1 MSFSLPGFGGN
12 APKAPTLGEVFNI
25 PEHQGDTFVLKLEN
39 SVAEDKLRQTVSSY
53 VVTDE
58 IADNLDTAMDF
69 VETAFS
75 RNESQAV
82 YLHGSF
88 GSGKSHFMAV
98 LYGLLSGAPITR
110 EVPELQPIAAD
121 HADLAN
127 KNLLQLTYHFLDSTS
142 IEDTLF
148 RGYLRQ
154 IAKLHPE
161 APAPVLHAA
170 GGLFEMAVKH
180 REALG
185 DDAFFASLNESPIK
199 PSGTEK
205 SAKAK
210 ATGLDFGSLPGA
222 TTSQWDAASFDAAIS
237 PGADERARTV
247 LIQALTQTMFSGYAT
262 ASPWLGMAEGL
273 RVISEH
279 AKTLGY
285 DGVIFYL
292 DELILWLM
300 FMIPTRAQFN
310 KEAQKLT
317 LLVENDHGAVLPM
330 VFFIA
335 RQFDLS
341 TWQDTSIE
349 SGADLE
355 ARQQAFSHQGGRF
368 HTIELG
374 DKNLPQIANR
384 RLLQPRNA
392 QAKMHLDEA
401 FNKLKLNQDITTV
414 LLDGVNTSDQH
425 SSSTMDQFRLTYPF
439 SPALVDTLV
448 ALSSIMQRERTAL
461 KVMEQLLIDNRDT
474 MTIDRII
481 PVGDSFD
488 YLLEGDRH
496 ISRQGGEAFRLG
508 RKFWSEQLRPHI
520 LNKYSIPTDTPDR
533 DLPTEL
539 RGLHAELRIAKT
551 LILAGIA
558 PEVPALKSMT
568 VSRLAHLN
576 HGSMVTIFQNDSIS
590 QTMELVREW
599 AREFTEIVI
608 QPGTNDPVISVRL
621 DEVPWKDLVEQ
632 ARREDSDERRR
643 LKIRALLTRALRVA
657 DVPPATDGSL
667 TRTIVWRG
675 TARKAEIIF
684 GNVRDHANLKDSD
697 FRPSQTH
704 ALRLV
709 VDYPFDE
716 PGHTPAEDHQ
726 RVDQLRV
733 SDGEAPFT
741 VVWLP
746 QFFTNEQMNKLGEL
760 VVIEHLLSNNGWRD
774 YTARIAEDS
783 RESIKQILHSRAQ
796 TLNTSLEREL
806 AEAYGAQSG
815 VTFAEGQEPLK
826 SLDPSITVHKPSG
839 ADFADA
845 GDRLIDSVFSLR
857 YPSHPSFGSE
867 RLLTT
872 SDFNRVAMVL
882 RRAAGDRAHRTDLAL
897 EERKVARAILPPL
910 NLAQVFDTHL
920 TFNEDSYGK
929 KLTDIDTQLR
939 RNGLNP
945 AETVTVQAVSN
956 TVEQLNPT
964 SGLNQDTIQLYVAAW
979 AAARNRSWVLYG
991 GPLNEEPTLKDFDP
1005 RMELQ
1010 PVALPGQEE
1019 WTAAVKAAG
1028 LLFGIELNTH
1038 LTAANVKDLQNQ
1050 VADHATPL
1058 RSAAQ
1063 ALATEVAT
1071 FNAFI
1076 GIKGD
1081 TNRSRLADRLS
1092 TLIDQL
1098 VRDSSSALKM
1108 VAHLA
1113 SAIDHH
1119 GESPTTVCGATAM
1132 EALESLSTAEEV
1144 TALLR
1149 RFRSDSNAKNY
1160 DTLVHHAADNPGND
1174 SVAQMIVDKLR
1185 TGMSQHEFVH
1195 SATTA
1200 IRDFSVDFSSW
1211 IRELLNASPAATPA
1225 PEPVVS
1231 PDPEPET
1238 TPEPALTPPPA
1249 PARTFTVKKPSD
1261 LDSVKADLDKLADTN
1276 RTFTITITWE
1286 DE

>member
-1 MSFSLPGFGGN
+1 MSFSLPGFGGT
-12 APKAPTLGEVFNI
+12 APKAPTLGEVFDI

-58 IADNLDTAMDF
+58 IAHNLDTAMDF
-69 VETAFS
+69 VETAFT

-98 LYGLLSGAPITR
+98 LYALLSGAPITR
-110 EVPELQPIAAD
+110 EVPELQPIAAE
-121 HADLAN
+121 HADLAG
-127 KNLLQLTYHFLDSTS
+127 KNLLQLTYHFLDSKS
-142 IEDTLF
+142 VEDTLF

-154 IAKLHPE
+154 IKRLHPD
-161 APAPVLHAA
+161 APAPVLHTA
-170 GGLFEMAVKH
+170 GELFENAANH
-180 REALG
+180 RSALG
-185 DDAFFASLNESPIK
+185 DEAFFASLNQATAMPGG
-199 PSGTEK
+199 SGR

-210 ATGLDFGSLPGA
+210 ATGLDFGALTGEDS
-222 TTSQWDAASFDAAIS
+222 TRWDPASYEAAMSAD
-237 PGADERARTV
+237 ADERSRTAV
-247 LIQALTQTMFSGYAT
+247 IQALTQTMFSAYAT
-262 ASPWLGMAEGL
+262 TSPWLGMAEGL
-273 RVISEH
+273 KVISEH

-300 FMIPTRAQFN
+300 FMIPTRAEFN

-317 LLVENDHGAVLPM
+317 LLVENEFGAALPM

-355 ARQQAFSHQGGRF
+355 ARQQAFNHQGGRF
-368 HTIELG
+368 HTIVLG

-384 RLLQPRNA
+384 RLLQPRSA
-392 QAKMHLDEA
+392 QAKMQLDEA
-401 FNKLKLNQDITTV
+401 FDKLNLNQDISTV
-414 LLDGVNTSDQH
+414 LLDGVNTSEKH
-425 SSSTMDQFRLTYPF
+425 SSSTMAQFRLTYPF

-481 PVGDSFD
+481 PVGESFD
-488 YLLEGDRH
+488 YLLEGDKH

-520 LNKYSIPTDTPDR
+520 LNKYSIPTDTADK
-533 DLPTEL
+533 DLPAEL
-539 RGLHAELRIAKT
+539 SGLHAELRIGKT

-576 HGSMVTIFQNDSIS
+576 HGSMVTLFKNDSLS

-632 ARREDSDERRR
+632 AQREDTDERRR
-643 LKIRALLTRALRVA
+643 LKIRSLLTRALRVA
-657 DVPPATDGSL
+657 EVAPAVDGSL
-667 TRTIVWRG
+667 TRTVTWRG
-675 TARKAEIIF
+675 TARRVEVIF
-684 GNVRDHANLKDSD
+684 GNVRDQANLKDSD
-697 FRPSQTH
+697 FRPFQSQ

-716 PGHTPAEDHQ
+716 AGHTPAEDHQ

-746 QFFTNEQMNKLGEL
+746 QFFSNEQMAKLGEL
-760 VVIEHLLSNNGWRD
+760 VIIEHLLSNNGWRD
-774 YTARIAEDS
+774 YTTRIAEDS
-783 RESIKQILHSRAQ
+783 RESIKQILRSRAE

-826 SLDPSITVHKPSG
+826 SLDPSISVSKPSG
-839 ADFADA
+839 ADFTDA
-845 GDRLIDSVFSLR
+845 GDRLIESLFTAR
-857 YPSHPSFGSE
+857 YPSHPRFDSE

-872 SDFNRVAMVL
+872 SDFNRVADAL
-882 RRAAGDRAHRTDLAL
+882 RRAAGDRAFRTDLTPD
-897 EERKVARAILPPL
+897 ERKAARAILPPL
-910 NLAQVFDTHL
+910 NLAQVFETHL
-920 TFNEDSYGK
+920 IFNEDTHGK

-939 RNGLNP
+939 RTGLNP
-945 AETVTVQAVSN
+945 TETVSVQAVAN
-956 TVEQLNPT
+956 AVEQLHPNA
-964 SGLNQDTIQLYVAAW
+964 GLNQDTIHLYVVAW
-979 AAARNRSWVLYG
+979 AAARNRSWAHHGSTLSV
-991 GPLNEEPTLKDFDP
+991 EPTLKDIDP
-1005 RMELQ
+1005 RMDLQ
-1010 PVALPGQEE
+1010 PVALPDPQQ
-1019 WTAAVKAAG
+1019 WSNAVEAAG
-1028 LLFGIELNTH
+1028 LLFGINLNSH
-1038 LTAANVKDLQNQ
+1038 LTGANLKELQNQ
-1050 VADHATPL
+1050 VTDKATAL

-1063 ALATEVAT
+1063 ALATEVSS

-1076 GIKGD
+1076 GI
-1081 TNRSRLADRLS
+1081 TEESNRSRLAGELN

-1098 VRDSSSALKM
+1098 ARDASSGLK
-1108 VAHLA
+1108 VVGHL
-1113 SAIDHH
+1113 SSTVEHH
-1119 GESPTTVCGATAM
+1119 PQGGTTVCGSTSL
-1132 EALESLSTAEEV
+1132 EALESLNTAEKV
-1144 TALLR
+1144 TGLLR
-1149 RFRSDSNAKNY
+1149 RFRVESHAGNF
-1160 DTLVHHAADNPGND
+1160 DTLRGHAATHPDNDGG
-1174 SVAQMIVDKLR
+1174 AQMVVDKFR
-1185 TGMSQHEFVH
+1185 KAISEHEFVH
-1195 SATTA
+1195 RAAAA
-1200 IRDFSVDFSSW
+1200 IRTFGEDFSRWASDMLGKQTTPPVTPPVD
-1211 IRELLNASPAATPA
+1211 P
-1225 PEPVVS
+1225 PVNPLGDTD
-1231 PDPEPET
+1231 PDP
-1238 TPEPALTPPPA
+1238 TPNPT
-1249 PARTFTVKKPSD
+1249 PARTFKVSD
-1261 LDSVKADLDKLADTN
+1261 PRDLTEVKASLDELAGQN
-1276 RTFTITITWE
+1276 RTFTITVTWE
-1286 DE
+1286 NE